1 MTPQT
6 KRVKENLA
14 KFEKDKAYSI
24 EEAISL
30 LKQMVAPKFNETV
43 ELHVRLGVDPRHADQ
58 IVRGTIILPHGT
70 GKDVRVIV
78 FAKGEEE
85 EKARLAG
92 ANEVGSADLIEKIQG
107 GWLDF
112 DVAIAQPEMM
122 RDVGKIARILGPR
135 GLMPNP
141 KSGTVA
147 KDIEKAVKEFKSGK
161 LEYRV
166 DKTSIIHVPVGKV
179 AFDEAQ
185 LLDNLK
191 AIFYAIVRA
200 KPASAKGQ
208 YIKSVFITSTMGP
221 SIKVDG
227 PGFINFVKQQG

>member
-6 KRVKENLA
+6 KRDKSNSA
-14 KFEKDKAYSI
+14 KFEKDKSYPI
-24 EEAISL
+24 EEAVSL
-30 LKQMVAPKFNETV
+30 LKQMDAPKFDETV
-43 ELHVRLGVDPRHADQ
+43 ELHIKLGVDPRHADQ

-122 RDVGKIARILGPR
+122 REVGKIARILGPR

-141 KSGTVA
+141 KSGTVT
-147 KDIEKAVKEFKSGK
+147 KDTEKAVKEFKSGK

-166 DKTSIIHVPVGKV
+166 DKSSIIHVPIGRVS
-179 AFDEAQ
+179 FEAVQ

-191 AIFYAIVRA
+191 AIFFAIIKA

-208 YIKSVFITSTMGP
+208 YVKSVFITSTMGP
-221 SIKVDG
+221 GIKIDG
-227 PGFINFVKQQG
+227 PGFINLVKLQG